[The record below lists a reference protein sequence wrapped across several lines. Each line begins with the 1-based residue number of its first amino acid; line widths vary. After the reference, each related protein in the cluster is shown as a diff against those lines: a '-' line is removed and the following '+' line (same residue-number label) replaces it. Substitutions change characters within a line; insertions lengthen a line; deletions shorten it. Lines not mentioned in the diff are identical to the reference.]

1 MVSERSRRNPDDVTE
16 AYFCGLMNSVGY
28 RNVDLAK
35 PQIAIVNSWTDVN
48 PGHKPLL
55 ALAQS
60 VREGIWAAGGCPAEF
75 SVPAPCD
82 GMAQGAGMHSILP
95 QRDLIAGSVE
105 CMVNAHSF
113 DGLVMLASC
122 DKIVPGMLMAAVR
135 LDLPAIFLSAGS
147 MSPYA
152 DGRSIYVTPDLKE
165 AIGKY
170 NGGHITKDVF
180 DVWKKNIC
188 FSQGT
193 CSMMGTANTMGTM
206 LEAAGVAPFG
216 SATMLCHDA
225 GKFRQARE
233 IGERIVGIVREGR
246 RFSDFFDARAVE
258 NAIKYVSAIGGSTNA
273 VLHIIAVCRAMGVKM
288 TLGDFD
294 AIQSSVPVIAK
305 FKPAS
310 EYNMSDYHM
319 AGGVPAVLLTIRD
332 FLRQDVMTIEGRP
345 LREILDSVD
354 VKVNRDVIHDLSDP
368 LCEGGCFSILSGNLA
383 PGGALVKRSA
393 VEPSMMYHKGPAVTF
408 NSEDEVREHL
418 LNKRVEP
425 GSVLVVRYEGPKGG
439 PGMREL
445 SIPAAMLVG
454 MGLHTSV
461 AMITDGRFSGATRG
475 PCVGHIVPEA
485 YDGGPL
491 AFVEDGDIIEIDLS
505 RSTISLLI
513 SDAEMDARVKRGHK
527 PPERHL
533 RGILR
538 SYRDGVRGA
547 EEGALWL

>member
-1 MVSERSRRNPDDVTE
+1 MNGERPRRNPDDATE

-28 RNVDLAK
+28 RNADLAK

-105 CMVNAHSF
+105 CMVNAHGF
-113 DGLVMLASC
+113 DGMVMLASC
-122 DKIVPGMLMAAVR
+122 DKIVPGMLMAAAR

-147 MSPYA
+147 MSPYE
-152 DGRSIYVTPDLKE
+152 DGGGVYVTPDLKE
-165 AIGKY
+165 AIGRY

-216 SATMLCHDA
+216 SATMSCHAA
-225 GKFRQARE
+225 GKFRQARDV
-233 IGERIVGIVREGR
+233 GERIVGIVREGR
-246 RFSDFFDARAVE
+246 RFSDFFNSRSIE
-258 NAIKYVSAIGGSTNA
+258 NAVKYVSAIGGSTNA
-273 VLHIIAVCRAMGVKM
+273 VLHIIAICRAMGAEM

-305 FKPAS
+305 FKPS
-310 EYNMSDYHM
+310 SKYNISDYHN

-332 FLRQDVMTIEGRP
+332 FLRQDVMTTEGRVM
-345 LREILDSVD
+345 RELLDSAGGTI
-354 VKVNRDVIHDLSDP
+354 NRDVIHDVSNP
-368 LCEGGCFSILSGNLA
+368 LHEGGCFSILSGNLA
-383 PGGALVKRSA
+383 PRGAVVKKSA

-408 NSEDEVREHL
+408 NSEEEVREHL

-475 PCVGHIVPEA
+475 PCVGHISPEA

-491 AFVEDGDIIEIDLS
+491 AFVEDGDVIEIDLA
-505 RSTISLLI
+505 RKTLSLQI
-513 SDAEMDARVKRGHK
+513 SDSEMSGRVERGHK
-527 PPERHL
+527 PPERNP
-533 RGILR
+533 RGILK
-538 SYRDGVRGA
+538 SYVQGVRGA
-547 EEGALWL
+547 DEGAIWL